1 MAFVGLAQ
9 PMRVRGGCEPPRY
22 SPSPDFARQ
31 ASRWPNG
38 HHQAASDFSFGPFA
52 QGLTEASKSPQ
63 TTQAEHEPNRS
74 GSTTAQT

>member
-31 ASRWPNG
+31 ASRWPNV
-38 HHQAASDFSFGPFA
+38 HHRAASDFSFGPFA
-52 QGLTEASKSPQ
+52 QGLTEASKPPR
-63 TTQAEHEPNRS
+63 TTQPKHEPTTS
-74 GSTTAQT
+74 GWATAQT